1 MFYLDKKMNNLSR
14 LLALL
19 FLVFFNI
26 SNLES
31 GWKNWNINRNKQRE
45 SILKEE
51 WRMLNN
57 EHIVLPKLIELDKA
71 VQRDRLE
78 IIRDIIFTLTPEE
91 DVLINEDL
99 DHLDIKIRE
108 KVNQRLKG
116 ISFNAKKALFNLM
129 SAQLVDEDILGACC
143 ACFELAV
150 ADEDFVFFRTS
161 CNHYFCEDCFLKLIL
176 YSRFTKNIKVSC
188 PACRFDLLKK
198 SDT

>member
-1 MFYLDKKMNNLSR
+1 MNNSSR

-31 GWKNWNINRNKQRE
+31 GWKKNWNINRNKQRE

-51 WRMLNN
+51 ARMLNN
-57 EHIVLPKLIELDKA
+57 EDIVLPKLIVLDTS
-71 VQRDRLE
+71 VQRDSLE
-78 IIRDIIFTLTPEE
+78 INRDRIFTLTPEE
-91 DVLINEDL
+91 EVLINEDL
-99 DHLDIKIRE
+99 NHLDIEIRE
-108 KVNQRLKG
+108 KVNQRLKE
-116 ISFNAKKALFNLM
+116 ISFDEKKELFNLM
-129 SAQLVDEDILGACC
+129 SAQLVYEYIFGACC
-143 ACFELAV
+143 TCFEL

-161 CNHYFCEDCFLKLIL
+161 CNHYLCEDCFLKLIL